1 MANTLVVNAKNCE
14 QEEYAVALHQVAA
27 LSAKPVVRPE
37 QDPLPESSSKLAAHS
52 HQRSAEHHVGLAPV
66 VHKRSPSS
74 VLGAHSEASQS
85 TWSHRPSRTAAAR
98 HVTIQRV
105 SVGLS
110 NLPSHAKRP
119 TYHVL
124 VRRLLF
130 VSPVQSAPLQGSPRL
145 NGFHSLDYRSH
156 RVGNKAECPARQS
169 KYRILR
175 R

>member
-98 HVTIQRV
+98 HVTIQP
-105 SVGLS
+105 LD
-110 NLPSHAKRP
+110 AKRSM
-119 TYHVL
+119 YHVRVL
-124 VRRLLF
+124 LPYRVANIRL
-130 VSPVQSAPLQGSPRL
+130 A
-145 NGFHSLDYRSH
+145 H
-156 RVGNKAECPARQS
+156 VGYKLLLCRPTC
-169 KYRILR
+169 YYTM
-175 R
+175 

>member
-1 MANTLVVNAKNCE
+1 MFRYICRNIMTVYKYEDTNGHYVSRQTNGSVIMENILGSQRKKNC
-14 QEEYAVALHQVAA
+14 QEERLYAVALHQVAA

-110 NLPSHAKRP
+110 NLPSHTMANP
-119 TYHVL
+119 PCTTCLYCFYVVL
-124 VRRLLF
+124 ETPDRL
-130 VSPVQSAPLQGSPRL
+130 
-145 NGFHSLDYRSH
+145 
-156 RVGNKAECPARQS
+156 KM
-169 KYRILR
+169 
-175 R
+175 